1 MAMGEKYLAAVL
13 AKILVEAGVSSR
25 EILSEFI
32 NLFRNRAMIVPCPG
46 YGNIVHDLPDDYC
59 FPGMKKIFDEGKND
73 FVTFYTSHL
82 ESFFNHSFLDV
93 ITNERQNDVDF
104 FWDNV
109 YFLSGD
115 ARTLYAMLA
124 YLNPSKMIEVGVG
137 NSTRMARKAISDFSL
152 RTKIISIDPTPR
164 ANINGITDVHL
175 QESVTGVDLKLFD
188 SLKKGDIL
196 FIDGSHVTHCG
207 TDVPHYA
214 LNILPRLKS
223 GVYVHIHD
231 IFLPWEYYED
241 FRIRHYNEQHVIGAL
256 VSCRD
261 CWEVV
266 FPVHYMNREGVI
278 PFGGGSLWMVKK

>member
-1 MAMGEKYLAAVL
+1 MSMGEKYLAAVL
-13 AKILVEAGVSSR
+13 AKILVEAGVASR
-25 EILSEFI
+25 QILSELLG
-32 NLFRNRAMIVPCPG
+32 LFRNRAIIVPYPG

-59 FPGMKKIFDEGKND
+59 FPGMKKIFDEGKSN
-73 FVTFYTSHL
+73 FLKFYTSNL
-82 ESFFNHSFLDV
+82 ESYFNHHFL
-93 ITNERQNDVDF
+93 NEVPDSCQNELDF

-109 YFLSGD
+109 YFPSGD

-137 NSTRMARKAISDFSL
+137 NSTKMARKSIGDFSL

-175 QESVTGVDLKLFD
+175 QESVTDVDLKLFD
-188 SLKKGDIL
+188 TLRAGDIL
-196 FIDGSHVTHCG
+196 FIDGSHVSHCG
-207 TDVPHYA
+207 TDVPHYS

-241 FRIRHYNEQHVIGAL
+241 FRIRHYNEQHVVGAF
-256 VSCRD
+256 VSCSA
-261 CWEVV
+261 CWEIV

-278 PFGGGSLWMVKK
+278 PYGGGSLWMLKK